1 MLSMIKVP
9 FFIWIAGG
17 DWNHTLAEDTPT
29 PATFLIPSQGSWR
42 HSVHYDWGSTLD
54 GFALSTSLLP

>member
-9 FFIWIAGG
+9 FFITCRNG
-17 DWNHTLAEDTPT
+17 
-29 PATFLIPSQGSWR
+29 ATFLIPSQGSWR